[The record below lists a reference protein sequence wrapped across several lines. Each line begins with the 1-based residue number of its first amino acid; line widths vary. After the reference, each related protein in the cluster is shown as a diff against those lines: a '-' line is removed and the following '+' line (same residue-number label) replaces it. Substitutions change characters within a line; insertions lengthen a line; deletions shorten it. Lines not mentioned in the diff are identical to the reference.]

1 MHFLND
7 RRNEEGQVTREKDL
21 PCSRQAQLLRTE
33 QENPEA
39 RSKSGDQ
46 RPLKYLGAKKA
57 SQKRCHCK
65 WTDSQKVCII
75 INIFYL
81 APSKEIIDAE
91 I

>member
-39 RSKSGDQ
+39 RSKGSDQ
-46 RPLKYLGAKKA
+46 RTLKHLGAKKA
-57 SQKRCHCK
+57 S
-65 WTDSQKVCII
+65 
-75 INIFYL
+75 
-81 APSKEIIDAE
+81 
-91 I
+91 